1 MERRS
6 GLKSR
11 FSAFTLIFVLLF
23 TGLIASVHSLS
34 SNGSGS
40 LWGHV
45 LSEEGTPLNA
55 VLLTLVD
62 NRSGSPP
69 LFLHSGDKGFF
80 QITGLSPG
88 YYTLRSELDGF
99 KSCLGGP
106 VLVDPDQAVYME
118 IHMVSSQSSRESR
131 SRIVAIDHTQTLH
144 QTVLDADLI
153 YGLPL
158 AHNLWTLVENMDL
171 SATTNRID
179 VAGLYSGIPALFSAR
194 GGTSWTQSRTLLNGL
209 DVTDPYTLGQPLLY
223 PDFYGLSHTQLIN
236 AGHSAEFSSPGG
248 SFNLITPRGTD
259 QFHGGASAFFL
270 NHSLQSSNISPELED
285 EGLFESHGF
294 HYMLDGNIHLS
305 GPLIPNK
312 LHFFTSVTAFDL
324 SRDIAEFPDN
334 SDSDLL
340 SGTLGLTYQLKSSRF
355 HVLWTGQRLNHTAY
369 GAGRRVDFSATTQ
382 RNESFQAAQVLWD
395 NQIRPHHHLT
405 LGLGFVQ
412 GHILSEFQDGIQA
425 PHSRDIFQHIPQG
438 AAAYAS
444 DDNRRTLTFKLDG
457 DLWLASFLGARH
469 RLKYGFS
476 WQTANAS
483 SQKEVLNNL
492 HLRTY
497 NNQPIEAVF
506 YNTPLKHF
514 ESGQNFSLYL
524 QDSVTF
530 SSLLTLYGGVNIT
543 SRKAWV
549 PEHSDALA
557 ADLSGRDTPLNNTG
571 GEIDWLTFAPRF
583 GIIIPLTPGRG
594 AVLKLSYARSTY
606 SLPLNYLT
614 NGNPYALSGL
624 AYAWE
629 DSNRAGLFQGNE
641 AGRLRRRAGPYYTGI
656 DPDIKPPHSDE
667 YIISFCTGFGRSW
680 TFVLSGFSRRTRN
693 LIYSVNIGVPFSA
706 YTPEYHIDSGDDQSP
721 LTYDDQIFTIFNQHP
736 DSLGQDLYW
745 LTNVESD
752 TRNTL
757 YFGADVSLIKR
768 FGDRFTFFLSLTAT
782 QADGSTNPGNHEFE
796 NDDGVVG
803 ALFNDPNTLI
813 NAKGRVRFDRAY
825 TGRIGI
831 NYLAPYDIRLGLV
844 IKYYDGQPFARKIII
859 EGFNQGPFYI
869 QANPRGISRYEYN
882 RTMDVRIEKV
892 FRMGDTS
899 RLRFILDGFNILN
912 RGLAT
917 EENEWTRP
925 EYPYRYATEIQS
937 PRIFRL
943 GLAYEF

>member
-1 MERRS
+1 
-6 GLKSR
+6 
-11 FSAFTLIFVLLF
+11 LF
-23 TGLIASVHSLS
+23 TSLTASAYLFS
-34 SNGSGS
+34 SSGSGS
-40 LWGHV
+40 LWGLV
-45 LSEEGTPLNA
+45 LSEDGTPLNA
-55 VLLTLVD
+55 VLLSLE
-62 NRSGSPP
+62 NRTGSPP
-69 LFLHSGDKGFF
+69 LSLRSGGKGFF
-80 QITGLSPG
+80 QATGVTPG
-88 YYTLRSELDGF
+88 YYTLRTELDGF
-99 KSCLGGP
+99 KSCLCGP
-106 VLVDPDQAVYME
+106 VLVDPDQAVYIE
-118 IHMVSSQSSRESR
+118 IHMVSSKSSRESR
-131 SRIVAIDHTQTLH
+131 SRIVAIDHTQNLH
-144 QTVLDADLI
+144 QTVLDSELI

-158 AHNLWTLVENMDL
+158 AHNLWSLVENLDL
-171 SATTNRID
+171 SATANRID

-248 SFNLITPRGTD
+248 VFNLITPQGGD

-294 HYMLDGNIHLS
+294 HYMLDGNVHLS

-312 LHFFTSVTAFDL
+312 LHFFTSVSAFDL
-324 SRDIAEFPDN
+324 SRDIAEFPEN
-334 SDSDLL
+334 NNSDLL

-369 GAGRRVDFSATTQ
+369 GAGRGVDFSATSF
-382 RNESFQAAQVLWD
+382 RNESFQAAQFLWN
-395 NQIRPHHHLT
+395 NQIRPHHNLVLS
-405 LGLGFVQ
+405 LGLVQ
-412 GHILSEFQDGIQA
+412 GHILSEFQDGIPA
-425 PHSRDIFQHIPQG
+425 PHSLDIFQQIPQR
-438 AAAYAS
+438 AAALAS
-444 DDNRRTLTFKLDG
+444 DDNRQTLTLNLKG

-476 WQTANAS
+476 WQTATTS
-483 SQKEVLNNL
+483 SQKEVWNNL
-492 HLRTY
+492 HLRYY
-497 NNQPIEAVF
+497 NSQPLEVVF

-514 ESGQNFSLYL
+514 ESGRRFSLYL

-530 SSLLTLYGGVNIT
+530 SSLVTLYGGVNVT
-543 SRKAWV
+543 SSKAWV
-549 PEHSDALA
+549 PERSDDFA
-557 ADLSGRDTPLNNTG
+557 AEFSGPDLPPKSSGE
-571 GEIDWLTFAPRF
+571 EIDWLTFAPRF

-594 AVLKLSYARSTY
+594 AVLKLSYARSYY

-624 AYAWE
+624 AYTWE
-629 DSNRAGLFQGNE
+629 DSNQDGIFQEIETGPL
-641 AGRLRRRAGPYYTGI
+641 LRREGPYYTRI
-656 DPDIKPPHSDE
+656 DPNIKPPRSDE

-680 TFVLSGFSRRTRN
+680 TFVLSGFSRNTRN
-693 LIYSVNIGVPFSA
+693 LVYSENIGVPFSA
-706 YTPEYHIDSGDDQSP
+706 YSPEFYIDNGDDQAP
-721 LTYDDQIFTIFNQHP
+721 FTYDDLIFTVFNQNP
-736 DSLGQDLYW
+736 ETLGQDLYW
-745 LTNVESD
+745 LTNVEPD
-752 TRNTL
+752 TRNLL

-782 QADGSTNPGNHEFE
+782 QADGSTNPGNSEFE
-796 NDDGVVG
+796 NDEGVVG

-825 TGRIGI
+825 TGRIGV

-882 RTMDVRIEKV
+882 RTMDVRLEKI
-892 FRMGDTS
+892 FRLGGTS
-899 RLRFILDGFNILN
+899 RLRVMLDGFNILN

-917 EENEWTRP
+917 QENEWTRP
-925 EYPYRYATEIQS
+925 EYPERYATEIQS